1 MTAVLSG
8 KVAIVTGG
16 TEGMGKASAIR
27 FAQAGA
33 HVVIADIDA
42 AGEQVAAKIGGIFVR
57 TDVTQSAEVDALV
70 ADTVARFG
78 KLDIMFNNAGT
89 SRMAAVI
96 DETDEQFWFLLRLN
110 LGGVFNGC
118 RAAGRQMKQ
127 QGGGSI
133 INTASIAGI
142 KPIVSMCAY
151 SASKA
156 GVLSL
161 TQCQAAELAPHNVR
175 VNAICPGT
183 VPTSMAERMGLTPEI
198 MAKLDGLQ
206 PMGRVGLPREIAE
219 VALFLASDS
228 ASFVTG
234 HHIVAD
240 GGALAANSVAL

>member
-1 MTAVLSG
+1 MAGILAG

-27 FAQAGA
+27 FAEAGA
-33 HVVIADIDA
+33 SVVIADIDD
-42 AGEQVAAKIGGIFVR
+42 AGEKVAAEIGGVFIH
-57 TDVTQSAEVDALV
+57 TDVTRSEDVDALV
-70 ADTVARFG
+70 NAAVERFG

-89 SRMAAVI
+89 SRMAEVI
-96 DETDEQFWFLLRLN
+96 DETDEQFWFIVRLN

-127 QGGGSI
+127 QGFGSI
-133 INTASIAGI
+133 ISTSSIAGL
-142 KPIVSMCAY
+142 KPIQSMCAY

-161 TQCQAAELAPHNVR
+161 TQCQAAELAPFNVR

-183 VPTSMAERMGLTPEI
+183 VPTSMAEHMGLTPEI

-228 ASFVTG
+228 ASFITG

-240 GGALAANSVAL
+240 GGAMAANSVAL